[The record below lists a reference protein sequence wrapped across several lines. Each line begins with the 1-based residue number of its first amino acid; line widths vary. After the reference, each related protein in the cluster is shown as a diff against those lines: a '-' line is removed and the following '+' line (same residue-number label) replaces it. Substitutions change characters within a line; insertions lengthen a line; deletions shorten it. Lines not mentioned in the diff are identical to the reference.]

1 MLLLVAANKQTTA
14 GFGLGAIETAVEYWE
29 ASMDGCHVVMMGRFC
44 KQSRRVDAIPD
55 PWSGGQQGFEKVGP
69 GVVCLHTALAKLDD
83 IFAKPCSFSLM
94 HQVLDL
100 LEDACVGL
108 LEELAKTHDLV

>member
-1 MLLLVAANKQTTA
+1 MKTSASSRGISIASTSRPLKPDDLKRFQYIVAMDGSNKR
-14 GFGLGAIETAVEYWE
+14 AIETAVEYWE

-55 PWSGGQQGFEKVGP
+55 PWSGGQQGFEKV
-69 GVVCLHTALAKLDD
+69 
-83 IFAKPCSFSLM
+83 
-94 HQVLDL
+94 LDL

>member
-1 MLLLVAANKQTTA
+1 MLLSLSLCLSLLSPTEALTKCVLLLAAANKQTTA

-69 GVVCLHTALAKLDD
+69 GVVCLHTALA
-83 IFAKPCSFSLM
+83 
-94 HQVLDL
+94 
-100 LEDACVGL
+100 
-108 LEELAKTHDLV
+108 